1 MDNKKFETHQDL
13 VVWQMSHE
21 LTKQVFVICR
31 KLRKDEGKHLAQ
43 LLRASAAQVPVNIAL
58 GFKKRGKEAKV
69 HYYRNALDSLEE
81 ITYYLSL
88 VTELGH
94 QKELGE
100 LPELIDNLEKKMKG
114 LLRSFAGPR

>member
-1 MDNKKFETHQDL
+1 MENKKFESHQDL

-21 LTKQVFVICR
+21 LARQVFVLGR

-43 LLRASAAQVPVNIAL
+43 LLRAAAAQIPVNIAL

-69 HYYRNALDSLEE
+69 HYYSNALASLEE
-81 ITYYLSL
+81 ITYYLQL
-88 VTELGH
+88 GAELGH
-94 QKELGE
+94 LKSLGE
-100 LPELIDNLEKKMKG
+100 TPELIDNLEKKMKG